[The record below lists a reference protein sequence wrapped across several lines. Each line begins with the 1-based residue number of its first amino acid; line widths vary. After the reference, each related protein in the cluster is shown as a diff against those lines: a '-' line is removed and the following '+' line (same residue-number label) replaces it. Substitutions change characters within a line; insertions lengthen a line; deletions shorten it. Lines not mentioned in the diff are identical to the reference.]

1 MSAYAIIF
9 IILAIIIILALV
21 FYYFYFYRKRNPTFC
36 CTGEEEEIQPYD
48 FVYGEFT
55 VPGGHWFGGEVGEKV
70 PVLLHGNVCDVIEDC
85 HIDVTWYQGW
95 NMNDP
100 RYNVVG
106 DKISADDEEDIF
118 GLCDLDPLEDWSKWG
133 DTGGIKS
140 TIQSRNICMREHN
153 IRLS

>member
-1 MSAYAIIF
+1 MGACATIF
-9 IILAIIIILALV
+9 IILAILIILASV
-21 FYYFYFYRKRNPTFC
+21 FYYFYFYRRKRASC
-36 CTGEEEEIQPYD
+36 CTGREEEIQPYD

-70 PVLLHGNVCDVIEDC
+70 PVLLHGNVCDAIENC
-85 HIDVTWYQGW
+85 YIDVTWFEGW
-95 NMNDP
+95 NMNEP
-100 RYNVVG
+100 IYHVVG

-133 DTGGIKS
+133 DTGGVKS

-153 IRLS
+153 VRLS